1 MKIAVY
7 AIAKNEAAFVSRW
20 LAAIRDADCI
30 VVLDTGSTDATV
42 QLLRDGGATV
52 HTATLSPWRFD
63 DARNLSLAL
72 VPADIDVCVC
82 LDLDEVM
89 QPGWRAG
96 IEAAWKADTTRLR
109 YPYTWSWKPDGTP
122 GIQYYADKIHSRHGG
137 RWRLPCHETLHFAR
151 PEVAVWTEAVR
162 VHHHP
167 DDTKSRGS
175 YLPLLALSVA
185 ENPACDRTRHYYA
198 RELYFKG
205 RYPEAAEQFRHHL
218 AMPEAKWNAEKS
230 RSLAYLAHCD
240 PANAHTHHLQAC
252 ALTPDQREPWYELA
266 RHYRTAGDTTGS
278 RYAITQALKVPAS
291 HKFYLSIPECYDGTL
306 ESWLTE

>member
-1 MKIAVY
+1 MHIAVY
-7 AIAKNEAAFVSRW
+7 AISKNEAAFVPRW
-20 LAAIRDADCI
+20 LAAIREADSI
-30 VVLDTGSTDATV
+30 TVLDTGSTDSTV
-42 QLLRDGGATV
+42 DLLRTGGATV

-72 VPADIDVCVC
+72 VPPHAEICIC

-109 YPYTWSWKPDGTP
+109 YPYTWSWQADGSP
-122 GIQYYADKIHSRHGG
+122 GVQYYADKIHARHGG
-137 RWRLPCHETLHFAR
+137 RWRLPCHETLHFAT
-151 PEVAVWTEAVR
+151 PEAPVWTDAVR
-162 VHHHP
+162 IHHHP
-167 DDTKSRGS
+167 DDTKSRAN

-185 ENPACDRTRHYYA
+185 ENPDCDRTRHYYA
-198 RELYFKG
+198 RELVFHG
-205 RYPEAAEQFRHHL
+205 RHAESAVQFRHHL
-218 AMPEAKWNAEKS
+218 AMSSAKWNAEKS
-230 RSLAYLAHCD
+230 RSLAYLAQCE
-240 PANAHTHHLQAC
+240 PAAAHGHLLHAC

-266 RHYRTAGDTTGS
+266 RHYRAAGDTTGA

-306 ESWLTE
+306 ERWLSE